1 MSLSQSSETP
11 LSSVLPFSPYV
22 RQAQYHETD
31 QMGVIHHANYLKWLE
46 EARIDFLAGC
56 GVSYGAMEAEGIV
69 SPIAEVTCRYRQP
82 VRFGDSVQITLWVK
96 RYTGVRLTLGYA
108 VAREDG
114 TVLCA
119 EAETVSCFMNRDGR
133 LISLKKECPALH
145 ALLEKISQHHQTD
158 VSEA

>member
-1 MSLSQSSETP
+1 MSLSQPSETP
-11 LSSVLPFSPYV
+11 LFSVPPYV

-46 EARIDFLAGC
+46 EARIDFLAEC

>member
-22 RQAQYHETD
+22 RQAQYNETD